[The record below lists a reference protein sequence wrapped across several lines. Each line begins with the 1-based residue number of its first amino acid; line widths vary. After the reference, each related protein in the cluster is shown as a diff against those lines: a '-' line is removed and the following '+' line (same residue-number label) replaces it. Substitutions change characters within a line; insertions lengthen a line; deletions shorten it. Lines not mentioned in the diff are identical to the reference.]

1 MNCSMPGFSIL
12 DYLPEF
18 AQIELVKPSNHLI
31 LCHSLLLLP
40 SIFPALGSFPVSQLF
55 TSAGQI
61 IGASALA
68 SVLPVNIHGWFLLG
82 LTDLISLQS
91 KELSSLPQHHS
102 SKASILW
109 RSVVFM
115 VQLSDW
121 YMISLLQGIFLTQ
134 GWNLGLL
141 HCRQILC
148 LSRQG
153 SLPIRYNGSL

>member
-31 LCHSLLLLP
+31 LCHCLLLLP

-141 HCRQILC
+141 HCRQMFYH
-148 LSRQG
+148 LSHREA
-153 SLPIRYNGSL
+153 S